1 MITKEQHE
9 RLKEYESYLHS
20 SYYANYCRN
29 MGTQRVLALDAIYK
43 EIFGHDSRLTS
54 GCSYCVLE
62 DMKKLGKVFY
72 EYKEEEEPQPQPVE
86 ENKEK
91 PKRGRPAKN
100 K

>member
-29 MGTQRVLALDAIYK
+29 LGTQRVLALDAIYK

-72 EYKEEEEPQPQPVE
+72 EYNNPQPTE